1 MCSKKVLTHVL
12 THVFILLLMNTR
24 CIEEKRT
31 CHVARIHT
39 RTLSAE
45 SLRRRRRV
53 AGWSR
58 PRRGDEI
65 LESRR
70 VDERERQVLAV
81 NKLSDLGVQLLAVG
95 GVEREPEGERART
108 RERGIFKGSH
118 GERGSEIV
126 RGRGEKWT

>member
-1 MCSKKVLTHVL
+1 
-12 THVFILLLMNTR
+12 MNTR

-95 GVEREPEGERART
+95 GVEGVGDWRLRT
-108 RERGIFKGSH
+108 VLLFLLVLDLRLLL
-118 GERGSEIV
+118 
-126 RGRGEKWT
+126 RGRVYLSLHMRRNREGILKNER

>member
-1 MCSKKVLTHVL
+1 M
-12 THVFILLLMNTR
+12 
-24 CIEEKRT
+24 
-31 CHVARIHT
+31 
-39 RTLSAE
+39 
-45 SLRRRRRV
+45 RRRRRV

-95 GVEREPEGERART
+95 GVEGVGDWKSWGESAQSSARINERTMMRIVDMVNYGSLRALYKPIR
-108 RERGIFKGSH
+108 
-118 GERGSEIV
+118 IV
-126 RGRGEKWT
+126 ELD